1 MKYKVILSI
10 QAIKH
15 TLLLRKNDPGAYK
28 KIKKLLEELRKHPKT
43 GTGKPERLKGNRSGQ
58 WSRRISKKHRL
69 IYTINDDIIEV
80 YVISAYGHY
89 DDK

>member
-1 MKYKVILSI
+1 MKYKVILSM

-15 TLLLRKNDPGAYK
+15 VSILRRNEPNSYK
-28 KIKKLLEELRKHPKT
+28 KIKRLLKELENHPKT
-43 GTGKPERLKGNRSGQ
+43 VTGKPERLKGDRSGQ

-69 IYTINDDIIEV
+69 IYTINDDIVEV
-80 YVISAYGHY
+80 YVISSYGHY